1 MLPRLLC
8 ALICLWPLANALALE
23 PREAD
28 LVPIGSVLADP
39 QGYNLHR
46 VRFQGTITGITI
58 LPNQGACRTLDAYR
72 FQFEDETGSIEVFDT
87 GMCTKG
93 RSVAPLLFVS
103 PVHVGDRI
111 SIAVTIVHSTHVP
124 GLPVQAR
131 LQWIGKSREPFP

>member
-1 MLPRLLC
+1 MC
-8 ALICLWPLANALALE
+8 VLILSWPLANALALD

-28 LVPIGSVLADP
+28 LVPIQTVLADP

-46 VRFQGTITGITI
+46 VRFQGTITEITI
-58 LPNQGACRTLDAYR
+58 LPNQGGCGTLDAYR

-87 GMCTKG
+87 GKCAKS

-111 SIAVTIVHSTHVP
+111 SVAVTIIHSTHAP
-124 GLPVQAR
+124 GLPIQAR
-131 LQWIGKSREPFP
+131 LEWIGESREQFP